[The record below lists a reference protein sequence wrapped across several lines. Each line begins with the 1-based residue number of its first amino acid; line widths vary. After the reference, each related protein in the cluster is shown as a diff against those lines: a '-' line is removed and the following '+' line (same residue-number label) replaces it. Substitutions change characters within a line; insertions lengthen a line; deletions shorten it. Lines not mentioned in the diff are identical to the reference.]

1 MDNVKNYL
9 FKLNN
14 NIQKAKELSYF
25 NSSSINIKFWKDGEI
40 TITIDDC
47 EFRGYELEKILKD
60 AINYF
65 EYDNFKK
72 EVEE

>member
-9 FKLNN
+9 FKLNK

-25 NSSSINIKFWKDGEI
+25 DSDSINIKFWEDGEI
-40 TITIDDC
+40 TITIDNG
-47 EFRGYELEKILKD
+47 EFRGYDLEKILIE
-60 AINYF
+60 AINFF
-65 EYDNFKK
+65 EYENFKK